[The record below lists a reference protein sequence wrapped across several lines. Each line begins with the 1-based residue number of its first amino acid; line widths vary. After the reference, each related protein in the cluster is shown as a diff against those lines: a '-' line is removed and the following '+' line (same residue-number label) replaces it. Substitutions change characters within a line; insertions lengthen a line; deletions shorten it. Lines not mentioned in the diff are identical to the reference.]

1 MGTTSVRMS
10 MIETKKMI
18 VNEFSYSNDR
28 IVSKVLSHANGS
40 GGMWIL
46 RNVVEIKEMKEYND
60 IIFVKMEH
68 RNGET
73 SFKEI
78 SYEMHPYLF
87 DVPLKWLEQVSPQ
100 SKEGIEWCEM
110 VKRIQNVSLSYGIEF
125 VFNERK
131 FKLIDEISKK
141 YWRVIEIGS
150 GKAYKLSKE
159 NIVDSILKG

>member
-10 MIETKKMI
+10 MADTKKM
-18 VNEFSYSNDR
+18 VVKEFCYSNDR

-46 RNVVEIKEMKEYND
+46 RNVVVIKEMKEYND

-78 SYEMHPYLF
+78 SYEMHPYFF
-87 DVPLKWLEQVSPQ
+87 DVPLRWLEQVAPQ

-110 VKRIQNVSLSYGIEF
+110 VKRIQNVSLSYGIEI
-125 VFNERK
+125 VFSERK
-131 FKLIDEISKK
+131 FKLLDEISKK
-141 YWRVIEIGS
+141 YWRVQDVDTR
-150 GKAYKLSKE
+150 KVYKLSKE